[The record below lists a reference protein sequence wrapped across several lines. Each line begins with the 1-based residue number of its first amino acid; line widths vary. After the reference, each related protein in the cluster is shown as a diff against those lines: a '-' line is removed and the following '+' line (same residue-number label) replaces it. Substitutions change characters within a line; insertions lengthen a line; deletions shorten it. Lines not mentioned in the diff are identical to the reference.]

1 MHLKNEQLFSNL
13 TLEGGFNTV
22 LAWLVGSIW
31 SRLLLQRQ
39 QATCECLI
47 GFTCPTINTT
57 VGRCEQR
64 RHFISYLKRKNNSD
78 SIMRHLCDDL
88 PLLADFQTLRTRSE
102 FTLVQYWIRKRLPL
116 RHFITSRWL
125 SILRESLRIDS
136 IYAECQSAY
145 FFFILLGKANIQPS
159 TELTNKTNTLLQ
171 GNLLSRF
178 NTLE

>member
-1 MHLKNEQLFSNL
+1 VV
-13 TLEGGFNTV
+13 FNTV
-22 LAWLVGSIW
+22 FAWLVGPIW
-31 SRLLLQRQ
+31 FRILLQRQ
-39 QATCECLI
+39 QATCECRI

-102 FTLVQYWIRKRLPL
+102 FTLVQYWIRKRLSL
-116 RHFITSRWL
+116 RRFITSRWL

-145 FFFILLGKANIQPS
+145 FFLYCLERQISSLAQNWLIKPTRFCREIFWVDSIRSNNI
-159 TELTNKTNTLLQ
+159 
-171 GNLLSRF
+171 
-178 NTLE
+178 